1 MFSKLNLLNQILYLN
16 IGPYKQEDSYFHWQS
31 KKYEKSSFFDLKLTR
46 NAPESGIF
54 YCHTRVDSKLVYY
67 VAKDTVFSIN
77 MELEVQSQLMEAILE
92 YIANKFFE
100 NYDESL
106 LMTCSG
112 DMSQIF
118 NGFEPVVEEV
128 FRNYDKLDL
137 IKTALVTCNGCKKN
151 ISIVVKK
158 SLIEQSTKPTA
169 PLVYVHSG
177 HALLIYLDKQF
188 KVRGAELVSISY

>member
-1 MFSKLNLLNQILYLN
+1 MFSKYNLLNQILYLN
-16 IGPYKQEDSYFHWQS
+16 IGPYKQEDSYFHWQL
-31 KKYEKSSFFDLKLTR
+31 KKYEKSSFFDLKITR
-46 NAPESGIF
+46 NAPERGIF
-54 YCHTRVDSKLVYY
+54 YCIPRIDSKLIFY

-77 MELEVQSQLMEAILE
+77 VDPEIQSQLMEAILE
-92 YIANKFFE
+92 YIAQKFFE

-118 NGFEPVVEEV
+118 NGFSPIVEDI
-128 FRNYDKLDL
+128 FRNYDKFDL
-137 IKTALVTCNGCKKN
+137 FKTALVTCNGCKKN
-151 ISIVVKK
+151 ISIIVKN
-158 SLIEQSTKPTA
+158 SLVEQSTKPTA